1 MPASPLRL
9 INVQEKRRRR
19 NYVPPFLPPIF
30 SPRSCRAYSLRSQRI
45 LLTYLFIVRNG
56 NLNFVLYVIFELV
69 VVFKFKSKGVFRC
82 GVLMRVAD
90 RRSDRHGWMEVAA
103 NGGRQLSRVL
113 ARVVIDGC
121 AAGEGKGGSF
131 VVESWAR
138 PGSVQPV
145 RVRRYR
151 GPASALPS
159 AIPPY
164 INSRPNGFFP
174 SVVASRC
181 GEEKSYFT
189 VPIRVGISSAYMYI
203 YMYTR
208 LPPSPFIHDPPSS
221 ASV

>member
-1 MPASPLRL
+1 MTTDHDPCPLPPSCL

-30 SPRSCRAYSLRSQRI
+30 SPRSRRAYSLRSQRI

-113 ARVVIDGC
+113 ARVVIDGGR
-121 AAGEGKGGSF
+121 GERGIVCCGIVGP
-131 VVESWAR
+131 SWKCSTCSRETVSRA
-138 PGSVQPV
+138 SLSLALSYTTVYKLSAE
-145 RVRRYR
+145 RVLPLGCCFSLRRGEVLLYR
-151 GPASALPS
+151 
-159 AIPPY
+159 
-164 INSRPNGFFP
+164 
-174 SVVASRC
+174 
-181 GEEKSYFT
+181 
-189 VPIRVGISSAYMYI
+189 AYPRRDIERIYVYI
-203 YMYTR
+203 YVYS
-208 LPPSPFIHDPPSS
+208 PSPFAFHS
-221 ASV
+221 